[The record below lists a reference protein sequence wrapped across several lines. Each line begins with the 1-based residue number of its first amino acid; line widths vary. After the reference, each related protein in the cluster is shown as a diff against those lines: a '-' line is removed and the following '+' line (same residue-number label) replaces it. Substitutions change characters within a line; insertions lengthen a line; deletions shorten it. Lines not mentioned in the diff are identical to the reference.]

1 MTVSVVSVIL
11 QVLSFFTVCLWLV
24 PFAFFVSLS
33 ANENVLPTSMDT
45 PKPGKH
51 AGGIL
56 SFDAVAPGGGVGG
69 LGVEL

>member
-1 MTVSVVSVIL
+1 
-11 QVLSFFTVCLWLV
+11 
-24 PFAFFVSLS
+24 
-33 ANENVLPTSMDT
+33 MDT

-69 LGVEL
+69 MGVEL